1 MTELSTDLWTERN
14 TDLQTHLNAGRYQA
28 YAYAYP
34 HKMAYRPFDSPL
46 PLSEVWAEQNRDALF
61 LYVHIPFC
69 EMRCGFCNLFTM
81 AKPEAA
87 FERRYLDVLR
97 RQAELTR
104 DALPDAR
111 FARLAI
117 GGGTPTHLD
126 EAGLAEL
133 FSIVTDVMGAQ
144 PAHIPTSVEMSPETI
159 NPAKIKLLRE
169 FGVDR
174 ASIGIQSFIQAETKA
189 VRRPQDPT
197 VARKA
202 LDLLRSAN
210 FNTLNIDLIYG
221 IENQTQASFEHS
233 IRQAMAF
240 EPEEIYLYPLYVRP
254 LTGLGNSPRAWEDMR
269 FSLYTH
275 GRDLLLESGYEQVS
289 MRMFRRSN
297 SPSADGPVYC
307 CQSDGMVGL
316 GAGARSYTSDLHYC
330 TEYAVGRRGVVGIL
344 EDFVQRDD
352 TQLSHVDYGTALDTE
367 EQRRR
372 HVILSVLSSEGLHD
386 DAYAASFKA
395 QPMDDFPELVQLVEA
410 NLAQKSGQVLT
421 LNHEGMAWSDAIGP
435 WLYSA
440 SVRRACAEFD
450 LK

>member
-1 MTELSTDLWTERN
+1 MTSLRATLEPH
-14 TDLQTHLNAGRYQA
+14 LQLGRYQA
-28 YAYAYP
+28 YSYAYP
-34 HKMAYRPFDSPL
+34 HKMAYRPFDAPL
-46 PLSEVWAEQNRDALF
+46 ALSDVWAHQDLSALF

-87 FERRYLDVLR
+87 FERRYIDVLR

-104 DALPDAR
+104 DALPDAK

-126 EAGLAEL
+126 EAGLVEL

-144 PAHIPTSVEMSPETI
+144 PSQIPTSVEMSPETI
-159 NPAKIKLLRE
+159 TPAKIKLLAE

-189 VRRPQDPT
+189 VRRPQDPA
-197 VARKA
+197 VAHAA
-202 LDLLRSAN
+202 LDLMRSAG
-210 FNTLNIDLIYG
+210 FATVNIDLIYG
-221 IENQTQASFEHS
+221 IENQTPQSFEFS
-233 IRQAMAF
+233 IREAMAF

-269 FSLYTH
+269 YSLYAH
-275 GRDLLLESGYEQVS
+275 GRDVLLESGYEQVS
-289 MRMFRRSN
+289 MRMFRRAGKASQ
-297 SPSADGPVYC
+297 DGPVYC
-307 CQSDGMVGL
+307 CQSDGMIGL
-316 GAGARSYTSDLHYC
+316 GAGARSYTQNLHYC

-344 EDFVQRDD
+344 EDFVARDD
-352 TQLSHVDYGTALDTE
+352 AQLSHVDYGTALSTE

-372 HVILSVLSSEGLHD
+372 HVILSILSSDGLS
-386 DAYAASFKA
+386 DAAYTAEFTA

-410 NLAQKSGQVLT
+410 QLARKSDDVMT
-421 LNHEGMAWSDAIGP
+421 LNQDGMAWSDAIGP
-435 WLYSA
+435 WLYSE
-440 SVRRACAEFD
+440 SVRRACAEFE